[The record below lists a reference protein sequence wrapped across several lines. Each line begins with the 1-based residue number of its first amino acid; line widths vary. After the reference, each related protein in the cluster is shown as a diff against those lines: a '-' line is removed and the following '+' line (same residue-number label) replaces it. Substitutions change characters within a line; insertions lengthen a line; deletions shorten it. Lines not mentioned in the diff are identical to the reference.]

1 MMSRYL
7 HSPLVQSFLL
17 HSALLAA
24 LWLFSAHLVPDLPA
38 SSTPLQATLVS
49 SIPQPTKASEAI
61 ETPPPTVSEE
71 VAAIE
76 PVVTPTQ
83 DVVAIK
89 DKAEKE
95 AQAKADKLAKQKAE
109 KEAQAKADKLAKE
122 KAEKEAQAKADKLAK
137 EKAEKEQKAKEE
149 AARKKLLEALNKNN
163 IDKEMAALESKI
175 KAEKEA
181 KLRQEAALAAQK
193 EADRLAQAK
202 AQAEQQAAAEKEAKA
217 QDDLIKKYTKRMYE
231 AIKREWSI
239 PPQSAELTAQVRI
252 VLLPDGEVRSILF
265 LKRSGNSA
273 FDASIEAAIEKA
285 SPLPVPTDAELFRQF
300 RSVNLTFSSKD

>member
-1 MMSRYL
+1 M
-7 HSPLVQSFLL
+7 Q
-17 HSALLAA
+17 
-24 LWLFSAHLVPDLPA
+24 
-38 SSTPLQATLVS
+38 
-49 SIPQPTKASEAI
+49 
-61 ETPPPTVSEE
+61 
-71 VAAIE
+71 
-76 PVVTPTQ
+76 
-83 DVVAIK
+83 
-89 DKAEKE
+89 
-95 AQAKADKLAKQKAE
+95 
-109 KEAQAKADKLAKE
+109 
-122 KAEKEAQAKADKLAK
+122 
-137 EKAEKEQKAKEE
+137 
-149 AARKKLLEALNKNN
+149 EALNKNN

-217 QDDLIKKYTKRMYE
+217 QDDLIKKYTKRIYE

-239 PPQSAELTAQVRI
+239 PPQSAELSAQVRI

>member
-24 LWLFSAHLVPDLPA
+24 LWLFSAHLVPDLPSNSA
-38 SSTPLQATLVS
+38 PLQATLVS

-61 ETPPPTVSEE
+61 ETPSPTITKEA
-71 VAAIE
+71 AAIE

-83 DVVAIK
+83 DVIALK

-95 AQAKADKLAKQKAE
+95 AQAKADKLAKQ
-109 KEAQAKADKLAKE
+109 

>member
-1 MMSRYL
+1 MMMSRYL
-7 HSPLVQSFLL
+7 HSPLVQSLLL
-17 HSALLAA
+17 HSALLAT

-38 SSTPLQATLVS
+38 SSAPLQATLVS
-49 SIPQPTKASEAI
+49 SLPQPTNASEAI
-61 ETPPPTVSEE
+61 ETPSPTVNEE
-71 VAAIE
+71 VIPIE

-83 DVVAIK
+83 DVIALK
-89 DKAEKE
+89 
-95 AQAKADKLAKQKAE
+95 E

-137 EKAEKEQKAKEE
+137 EKAEKEQKAKED
-149 AARKKLLEALNKNN
+149 AARKKLQEALNKNN

-217 QDDLIKKYTKRMYE
+217 QDDLIKKYTKRIYE

-239 PPQSAELTAQVRI
+239 PPQSAELSAQVRI